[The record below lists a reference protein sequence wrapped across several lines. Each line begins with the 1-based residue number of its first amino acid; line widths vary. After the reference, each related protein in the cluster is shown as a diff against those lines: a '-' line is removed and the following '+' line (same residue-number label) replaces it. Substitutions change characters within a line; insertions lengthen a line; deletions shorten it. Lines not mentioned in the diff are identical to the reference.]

1 MNRNR
6 FNSIYIMVSSLET
19 AHRQATN
26 SRQSLLD
33 QGLYSEYLLLSEFC
47 GVLNVTLVELAKI
60 LVSQQQSK

>member
-6 FNSIYIMVSSLET
+6 FQSIRLIVSSLET

-33 QGLYSEYLLLSEFC
+33 QGLYSEYLLLTEFC
-47 GVLNVTLVELAKI
+47 QVLNNTLVELAKI
-60 LVSQQQSK
+60 LVLMQQSK

>member
-1 MNRNR
+1 
-6 FNSIYIMVSSLET
+6 MVSSLET